1 MKLFEPIKIGNKE
14 IKNRIVMSPMTNHFA
29 DNGFVTERMIEFY
42 KTRARGG
49 AGVITVEDGI
59 IDYPIG
65 NNCENPVSIDN
76 DKYIPMLKKL
86 STAIKDQGA
95 VPVLQ
100 LSHAGRRAGRLS
112 RATGCLEVTRN
123 RLPVAPSVLAHPSP
137 GHVVPVPL
145 RVEEIQSIIEKFGQ
159 AAKRAAAAG
168 FEMIGIHCAHMYLC
182 GQFLSPW
189 ANQRKDMYGGSLE
202 NRLRF
207 VLEIIQRIQD
217 KVGDD
222 FPLICRMNGEEP
234 EGGNSLAEIQEISR
248 QFEKAGVNA
257 LHISVGFGTV
267 LWEKDFIPAEASTGM
282 PEGCIVHLAEN
293 IKQVVS
299 IPVIAVNKIRH
310 VDFAEKVLQENRA
323 DMIAL
328 GRALLADPQWPQKAL
343 ENRPKEIRPCISCCQ
358 GCVKNLIDGLPI
370 TCLINPHLG
379 REKEIKIDP
388 VPTEDSKNILIIGGG
403 PGGLKTAT
411 TAAKRGHKVTLWEK
425 ENRLGGLMHLAQ
437 KSRRKKE
444 IQEIIDYFDT
454 QLHQLGVAVVL
465 NREAEA
471 QKIMEFNPDV
481 LVLATGSKPLIPD
494 IKGINKVDL
503 KTAPEVLRNDL
514 EVGPKVV
521 IIGGGLVGL
530 ETAEYLAEKGKEVT
544 VIEMLADVALDMV
557 ITTKIP
563 LILKL
568 QDYGVS
574 MLTMAR
580 AKEITPDGVL
590 IEYNGQDKAI
600 RGDTVILAA
609 GSRPD
614 NKLYNELKN
623 KIQSLYSVGDCRQ
636 PGDMLSAIAEGFNVG
651 LKI

>member
-1 MKLFEPIKIGNKE
+1 MKLFEPIRIGNKE
-14 IKNRIVMSPMTNHFA
+14 IKNRIVMAPMTNHFA

-42 KTRARGG
+42 KTRAKGG
-49 AGVITVEDGI
+49 AGIVTVEDGI

-65 NNCENPVSIDN
+65 NNCDNPVSIDN

-86 STAIKDQGA
+86 SAVIKDQGA

-100 LSHAGRRAGRLS
+100 LSHAGRRAGRIS
-112 RATGCLEVTRN
+112 RETGCLEVTRN

-145 RVEEIQSIIEKFGQ
+145 RVEEIKSIVDKFG
-159 AAKRAAAAG
+159 RAAGRAAEAG

-182 GQFLSPW
+182 GQFLSSW
-189 ANQRKDMYGGSLE
+189 ANKRDDRYGGSLE
-202 NRLRF
+202 NRVRF
-207 VLEIIQRIQD
+207 VLEIIKRIKD
-217 KVGDD
+217 AVGDD

-234 EGGNSLAEIQEISR
+234 EGGNSLSEIQEIAR

-257 LHISVGFGTV
+257 LHISVGFGLV
-267 LWEKDFIPAEASTGM
+267 LWEKDFMPAEASIGM

-293 IKQVVS
+293 IKKVVS
-299 IPVIAVNKIRH
+299 IPVITVNKIRH

-328 GRALLADPQWPQKAL
+328 GRALLADPEWPRKAR
-343 ENRPKEIRPCISCCQ
+343 ENRSKEIRPCISCCQ
-358 GCVKNLIDGLPI
+358 GCVKNLIDGFPI

-379 REKEIKIDP
+379 REKEIKIDL
-388 VPTEDSKNILIIGGG
+388 VPRKDSKNILIIGGG

-411 TAAKRGHKVTLWEK
+411 TAAKRGLKVTIWEK
-425 ENRLGGLMHLAQ
+425 GNRLRGLMHLAQ
-437 KSRRKKE
+437 RSHRKKE

-454 QLHQLGVAVVL
+454 QLKQLGVEVAL
-465 NREAEA
+465 NKEADV
-471 QKIMEFNPDV
+471 QRIIEFKPDV

-494 IKGINKVDL
+494 IKGISKADI
-503 KTAPEVLRNDL
+503 KTAIEVLRDDPD
-514 EVGPKVV
+514 VGRKVV
-521 IIGGGLVGL
+521 IIGGGLIGL

-544 VIEMLADVALDMV
+544 VIEMLDDVVIDMV
-557 ITTKIP
+557 ITTRVP

-574 MLTMAR
+574 ILTK
-580 AKEITPDGVL
+580 AKAEEITPDGVL
-590 IEYNGQDKAI
+590 IDYNGREKVI
-600 RGDTVILAA
+600 KGDAVILAA
-609 GSRPD
+609 GVRSD
-614 NKLYNELKN
+614 NKLYNELKDV
-623 KIQSLYSVGDCRQ
+623 IQPIYSVGDCHE
-636 PGDMLSAIAEGFNVG
+636 PGDMLSAIAEGFQVG